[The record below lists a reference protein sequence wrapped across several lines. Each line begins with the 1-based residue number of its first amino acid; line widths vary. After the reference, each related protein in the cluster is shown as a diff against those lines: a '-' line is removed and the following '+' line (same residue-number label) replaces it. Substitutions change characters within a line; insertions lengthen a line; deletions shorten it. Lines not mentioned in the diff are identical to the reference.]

1 MFAEKQS
8 LFKRIMKALGISVAV
23 IAVAAV
29 IYFALKLYNAY
40 LNRPADVVEE
50 PEVFR
55 ADITLETGITYYSAV
70 TESKAVFCSNESI
83 TFLDFAGKKSESVQ
97 TTVSN
102 PLISTAGEYTLVSDK
117 GSRSAYLYKGSR
129 LYSEIETGG
138 SIISAAVSQSGH
150 LVFVISGELHKNS
163 VVVLQ
168 SDGTEIFKWNSG
180 GLSVLAADISKDGKE
195 ICVSALNTDDGVL
208 KSHIIMFNTGKDKP
222 FTNDVYE
229 GLVFASVVYESN
241 YIYVVGD
248 AVTYIYNSY
257 GKLTGTID
265 YSDRT
270 LLTYACDKNNLVLA
284 FSNLSHI
291 KGGCLV
297 ESYDTAG
304 NMQGRFELM
313 NEMRFM
319 DVKGGGIA
327 LSSGSSITVLDL
339 KCRERKNILL
349 SQDIR
354 DFMFLGDSSK
364 GMGISGSGV
373 NIIRIK

>member
-1 MFAEKQS
+1 M
-8 LFKRIMKALGISVAV
+8 
-23 IAVAAV
+23 
-29 IYFALKLYNAY
+29 
-40 LNRPADVVEE
+40 
-50 PEVFR
+50 
-55 ADITLETGITYYSAV
+55 
-70 TESKAVFCSNESI
+70 
-83 TFLDFAGKKSESVQ
+83 
-97 TTVSN
+97 
-102 PLISTAGEYTLVSDK
+102 
-117 GSRSAYLYKGSR
+117 
-129 LYSEIETGG
+129 
-138 SIISAAVSQSGH
+138 
-150 LVFVISGELHKNS
+150 
-163 VVVLQ
+163 
-168 SDGTEIFKWNSG
+168 
-180 GLSVLAADISKDGKE
+180 
-195 ICVSALNTDDGVL
+195 
-208 KSHIIMFNTGKDKP
+208 
-222 FTNDVYE
+222 
-229 GLVFASVVYESN
+229 
-241 YIYVVGD
+241 
-248 AVTYIYNSY
+248 
-257 GKLTGTID
+257 
-265 YSDRT
+265 
-270 LLTYACDKNNLVLA
+270 LA